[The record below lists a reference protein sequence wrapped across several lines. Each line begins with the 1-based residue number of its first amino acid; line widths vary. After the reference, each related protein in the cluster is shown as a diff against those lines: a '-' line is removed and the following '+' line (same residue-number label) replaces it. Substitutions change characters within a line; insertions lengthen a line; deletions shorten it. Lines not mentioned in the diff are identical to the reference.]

1 LSESLFNAG
10 LLGLGS
16 HWRFEFLQGLSVG
29 WDVVLFEWVPL
40 SGVLL
45 SPMVVLLLSR
55 LALSQMIHSSILE
68 WLISNEL
75 NFQIRQ
81 AVSAALVNELLF
93 GSYELVL

>member
-1 LSESLFNAG
+1 
-10 LLGLGS
+10 
-16 HWRFEFLQGLSVG
+16 
-29 WDVVLFEWVPL
+29 
-40 SGVLL
+40 
-45 SPMVVLLLSR
+45 MVVLLLSR